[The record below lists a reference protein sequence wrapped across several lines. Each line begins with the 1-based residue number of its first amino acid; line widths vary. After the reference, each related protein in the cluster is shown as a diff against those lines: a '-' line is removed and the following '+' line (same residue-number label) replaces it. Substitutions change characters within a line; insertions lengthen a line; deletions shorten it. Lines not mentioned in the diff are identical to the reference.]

1 MYMHPTSRYTMVDDT
16 EGKVMKRLRTI
27 RIIQAGWVLLLT
39 SLLLGL
45 VVMPAGADSNSVRYR
60 AQQQNSTTAVNATI
74 YITNG
79 TLAPIFQS
87 KLDAAVPGAVNS
99 AISSI
104 VAKLPKQDQGWAAQ
118 MANALLQPSASLTSL
133 TTQTGGLATSIR
145 MSLYPGDPQPITAN
159 MLVSMRVINS
169 STIQVSA
176 TPLNGSPALVNG
188 PLATFSI
195 PIGQL
200 SSINTTPGCGDAS
213 LAVKL
218 QFPIALGQA
227 SSQVQHVALS
237 DFVNQQQM
245 QPTISHANPG
255 TSQAV
260 LNGNTNSY
268 VELPASSLAAIGNSV
283 SSLPISSSM
292 TAQNIQL
299 AVQGSDLVI
308 TSDVYDSFW
317 GKIGT
322 ATTTVAPTA
331 SGGNL
336 AVKVLSTTI
345 TVLNIFTFPYDSYNQ
360 QIQQTL
366 NAKLNGALTGKFY
379 VSQAAIGANPHV
391 PCAAS
396 NSLVL
401 TGSASLG

>member
-1 MYMHPTSRYTMVDDT
+1 MVDDT
-16 EGKVMKRLRTI
+16 EGKVMKRLRDI

-39 SLLLGL
+39 SLLVGL
-45 VVMPAGADSNSVRYR
+45 VVMPAGAASNSVRNR

-79 TLAPIFQS
+79 TLEPIFQS

-104 VAKLPKQDQGWAAQ
+104 VAKLPKQDQGWAGQ

-145 MSLYPGDPQPITAN
+145 MSLYAGDPQPITAN

-195 PIGQL
+195 PIGRL
-200 SSINTTPGCGDAS
+200 NSISTTPGCGDAS
-213 LAVKL
+213 LAVNL
-218 QFPIALGQA
+218 QFPVALGQGQA
-227 SSQVQHVALS
+227 SSQVQHMALS
-237 DFVNQQQM
+237 DFVKQQI
-245 QPTISHANPG
+245 QPTISHANSA
-255 TSQAV
+255 TSPTA

-299 AVQGSDLVI
+299 AVQGSNLVI

-322 ATTTVAPTA
+322 ATTTVAPMA

-366 NAKLNGALTGKFY
+366 NSKLNGALTGKFY